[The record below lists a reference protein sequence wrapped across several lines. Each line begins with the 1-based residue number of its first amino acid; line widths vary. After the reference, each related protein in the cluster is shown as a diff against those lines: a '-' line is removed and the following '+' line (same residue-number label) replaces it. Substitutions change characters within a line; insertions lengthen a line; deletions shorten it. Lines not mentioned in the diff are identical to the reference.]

1 MVNGIQVHERQE
13 LETLSLDPVNTQV
26 KAFVG
31 VVWHKSTE
39 AQRKITKNIYEH
51 MRKQIQ
57 DLLDI
62 TVEVVQRESDTIDK
76 TVTGI

>member
-1 MVNGIQVHERQE
+1 MHERQE

-51 MRKQIQ
+51 MTKQIQ
-57 DLLDI
+57 EHMDI
-62 TVEVVQRESDTIDK
+62 TVAVVLQESDAIDK
-76 TVTGI
+76 TVTGF